1 MLVSIGFGYQGAN
14 ENDSHLDWCKYPLEA
29 PSTPFSLF
37 FPRFSAPT
45 PVQPSCPH
53 PFRPSYPQF
62 PVHNHFLMPLVLL
75 FLWITMRRLNIM
87 NLVCHEIG
95 KTLGFWAFDGGGG
108 GWVLASDIAV
118 PSPALKKLK

>member
-1 MLVSIGFGYQGAN
+1 
-14 ENDSHLDWCKYPLEA
+14 
-29 PSTPFSLF
+29 
-37 FPRFSAPT
+37 
-45 PVQPSCPH
+45 
-53 PFRPSYPQF
+53 
-62 PVHNHFLMPLVLL
+62 
-75 FLWITMRRLNIM
+75 MRRLNIM